1 MAAWAREKAPSC
13 GTADHESFCD
23 YWRGVPGT
31 KGRKLDW
38 VATWR
43 NWMRREHE
51 RRARPAGG
59 KPAVGRSTTDDRVA
73 QAQALKAEFGGGHD
87 QPPLNLIR
95 GELA

>member
-1 MAAWAREKAPSC
+1 MAEWARDNAPSC
-13 GTADHESFCD
+13 GTRDHEAFCD
-23 YWRGVPGT
+23 YWRGIPGA

-51 RRARPAGG
+51 RRTTNSRTNGGAR
-59 KPAVGRSTTDDRVA
+59 RSTTDERVA
-73 QAQALKAEFGGGHD
+73 QAQALKAELGLTSEP
-87 QPPLNLIR
+87 QLNLIR